1 MGEINIKVM
10 DRIESLDVLRGFAL
24 LGILLV
30 NIVAFGLVSSAFL
43 DPGIYLTP
51 IGGIDYI
58 VWAFIELSSEGAMR
72 TLFSMLFGA
81 GVVLFVTGST
91 AKSGWLHYR
100 RNFWLLVFGL
110 INAYIFLWPGDI
122 LVTYALSGFVLWF
135 VRNWKARSLLILATF
150 LILIGS
156 LQNFAMKSTL
166 EIARDAAEEMK
177 ISISKGEEFSEETAE
192 WAEGWIDY
200 EEDNQAEIDNIPN
213 EVKKRTS
220 SYSSAYEYNL
230 EKANEMIYFVLPF
243 FLFLDALMMMVI
255 GMALFKL
262 GVLDGGRD
270 IKFYIRMMCIGFL
283 TGISINAY
291 EVLLI
296 TNSNMDIIET
306 NPYFRFTYH
315 FGRLFMGLGYLGLII
330 LLIKIEKLESLR
342 FRLACVGRM
351 ALTNYLMHSVIAL
364 FIFSGAGLG
373 LLGKF
378 SWSQLYLFVLLIW
391 VLQLYISPL
400 WLKYFYFG
408 PVEWLWR
415 LLTYLKIPKMVK

>member
-1 MGEINIKVM
+1 M

-58 VWAFIELSSEGAMR
+58 VWAFVELSSEGAMR

-122 LVTYALSGFVLWF
+122 LVTYALSGFMLWF

-166 EIARDAAEEMK
+166 EIARDAVEEMK
-177 ISISKGEEFSEETAE
+177 ISISKGEEFSEETSE
-192 WAEGWIDY
+192 WAQGWIDY

-213 EVKKRTS
+213 EIKKRTS
-220 SYSSAYEYNL
+220 SYSSAYDYNL

-243 FLFLDALMMMVI
+243 FLFLDALMMMII

-270 IKFYIRMMCIGFL
+270 IKFYIRMTCIGFL

-296 TNSNMDIIET
+296 TSSNMDIIET

-315 FGRLFMGLGYLGLII
+315 FGRLFMGLGYLGLVI

-373 LLGKF
+373 LLEKF
-378 SWSQLYLFVLLIW
+378 SWSQLYIFVLLIW
-391 VLQLYISPL
+391 VLQLYVSPL

>member
-1 MGEINIKVM
+1 M

-30 NIVAFGLVSSAFL
+30 NIVAFGLASSAFL

-72 TLFSMLFGA
+72 TLFSILFGA

-192 WAEGWIDY
+192 WAQGWTDY
-200 EEDNQAEIDNIPN
+200 EEDNQAEKDNIPN
-213 EVKKRTS
+213 EIKKRTS

-270 IKFYIRMMCIGFL
+270 IKFYIRMTCIGFL

-291 EVLLI
+291 EVLHI

-315 FGRLFMGLGYLGLII
+315 FGRLFMGLGYLGLVI

-391 VLQLYISPL
+391 VFQLYLSPL

-408 PVEWLWR
+408 PIEWLWR
-415 LLTYLKIPKMVK
+415 LLTYLKIPKMMK

>member
-1 MGEINIKVM
+1 M

-51 IGGIDYI
+51 VGGIDYI
-58 VWAFIELSSEGAMR
+58 VWAFVELSSEGAMR
-72 TLFSMLFGA
+72 TLFSILFGA

-110 INAYIFLWPGDI
+110 INVYIFLWPGDI

-177 ISISKGEEFSEETAE
+177 ISISKGEDLDEETAE
-192 WAEGWIDY
+192 WAQGWIEY
-200 EEDNQAEIDNIPN
+200 QEDNQAERDDIPN
-213 EVKKRTS
+213 ELKKRTS
-220 SYSSAYEYNL
+220 SYASAYEYNL
-230 EKANEMIYFVLPF
+230 KKADEMIYFVLPF

-262 GVLDGGRD
+262 GILDGGRE
-270 IKFYIRMMCIGFL
+270 IRFYMKMMCIGFL
-283 TGISINAY
+283 VGFSINAY
-291 EVLLI
+291 EVLQI
-296 TNSNMDIIET
+296 TNSNMDMIET

-315 FGRLFMGLGYLGLII
+315 FGRLFMGLGYLGLI
-330 LLIKIEKLESLR
+330 LLVIKKEKLESLR

-378 SWSQLYLFVLLIW
+378 SWSQLYLLVALIW
-391 VLQLYISPL
+391 ALQLYISPL

-415 LLTYLKIPKMVK
+415 LLTYLKIPKMMK

>member
-1 MGEINIKVM
+1 M

-243 FLFLDALMMMVI
+243 FLFLDALMMMLI

>member
-1 MGEINIKVM
+1 M

-72 TLFSMLFGA
+72 TLFSVLFGA

-177 ISISKGEEFSEETAE
+177 ISISKGEEFSEETAA
-192 WAEGWIDY
+192 WAQGWIDY

-213 EVKKRTS
+213 EIKKRTS

-230 EKANEMIYFVLPF
+230 KKANEMIYFVLPF

-270 IKFYIRMMCIGFL
+270 IKFYIRMMCVGFL

-315 FGRLFMGLGYLGLII
+315 FGRLFMGLGYLGLVI

-364 FIFSGAGLG
+364 FIFTGAGLG

-391 VLQLYISPL
+391 VIQLYISPL

-415 LLTYLKIPKMVK
+415 LLTYLKKPKMVK

>member
-1 MGEINIKVM
+1 M

-72 TLFSMLFGA
+72 TLFSILFGA

-156 LQNFAMKSTL
+156 LQNFAMKNTL

-177 ISISKGEEFSEETAE
+177 ISISKGEEFSEETAA
-192 WAEGWIDY
+192 WAQGWIDY

-213 EVKKRTS
+213 EIKKRTS

-270 IKFYIRMMCIGFL
+270 IKFYIRMMCVGFL

-315 FGRLFMGLGYLGLII
+315 FGRLFMGLGYLGLVI

-364 FIFSGAGLG
+364 FIFTGAGLG

-391 VLQLYISPL
+391 VIQLYISPL

>member
-1 MGEINIKVM
+1 M

-72 TLFSMLFGA
+72 TLFSILFGA

-192 WAEGWIDY
+192 WAQGWIDY

-213 EVKKRTS
+213 EIKKRTS

-270 IKFYIRMMCIGFL
+270 IKFYIRMMCVGFL

-315 FGRLFMGLGYLGLII
+315 FGRLFMGLGYLGLVI

-364 FIFSGAGLG
+364 FIFTGAGLG

-391 VLQLYISPL
+391 VIQLYISPL

>member
-1 MGEINIKVM
+1 M

-72 TLFSMLFGA
+72 TLFSILFGA

-177 ISISKGEEFSEETAE
+177 ISISKGEEFSEETAA
-192 WAEGWIDY
+192 WAQGWIDY

-213 EVKKRTS
+213 EIKKRTS

-315 FGRLFMGLGYLGLII
+315 FGRLFMGLGYLGLVI

-364 FIFSGAGLG
+364 FIFTGAGLG

-391 VLQLYISPL
+391 VIQLYISPL

>member
-1 MGEINIKVM
+1 M

-72 TLFSMLFGA
+72 TLFSILFGA

-177 ISISKGEEFSEETAE
+177 ISISKGEEFSEETAK
-192 WAEGWIDY
+192 WAQGWMDY

-213 EVKKRTS
+213 EIKKRTS

-315 FGRLFMGLGYLGLII
+315 FGRLFMGLGYLGLVI

-364 FIFSGAGLG
+364 FIFTGAGLG

-391 VLQLYISPL
+391 VIQLYISPL

-415 LLTYLKIPKMVK
+415 LLTYLKKPKMVK

>member
-1 MGEINIKVM
+1 M

-72 TLFSMLFGA
+72 TLFSILFGA

-110 INAYIFLWPGDI
+110 INTYIFLWPGDI

-156 LQNFAMKSTL
+156 LQNFTTKSTL

-192 WAEGWIDY
+192 WAQGWTDY

-213 EVKKRTS
+213 EIKKRTS

-270 IKFYIRMMCIGFL
+270 IKFYIRMMCVGFL

-315 FGRLFMGLGYLGLII
+315 FGRLFMGLGYLGLVI

-364 FIFSGAGLG
+364 FIFTGAGLG

-391 VLQLYISPL
+391 VIQLYVSPL

>member
-1 MGEINIKVM
+1 M

-43 DPGIYLTP
+43 NPGIYLTP

-58 VWAFIELSSEGAMR
+58 VWAFLELSSEGAMR
-72 TLFSMLFGA
+72 TLFSILFGA

-243 FLFLDALMMMVI
+243 FLFLDALMMMLI

-283 TGISINAY
+283 TGIAINAY

-315 FGRLFMGLGYLGLII
+315 FGRLFMGLGYLGLVI

-391 VLQLYISPL
+391 VIQLYISPL

>member
-1 MGEINIKVM
+1 M

-58 VWAFIELSSEGAMR
+58 VWAFVELSSEGAMR
-72 TLFSMLFGA
+72 TLFSILFGA

-110 INAYIFLWPGDI
+110 INIYIFLWPGDI

-156 LQNFAMKSTL
+156 LQNFALKSSL

-177 ISISKGEEFSEETAE
+177 ISISKGEDLSEETAE
-192 WAEGWIDY
+192 WAQGWIEY
-200 EEDNQAEIDNIPN
+200 QEDNQSEIDNIPN

-220 SYSSAYEYNL
+220 SYASAYEYNL
-230 EKANEMIYFVLPF
+230 KMANDTIYFVIPF
-243 FLFLDALMMMVI
+243 FLFLDALMMMVV

-262 GVLDGGRD
+262 GILDGGRG
-270 IKFYIRMMCIGFL
+270 IRFYTKMMCIGFL
-283 TGISINAY
+283 VGLSINAY

-296 TNSNMDIIET
+296 TNSNMDILET

-408 PVEWLWR
+408 PIEWLWR
-415 LLTYLKIPKMVK
+415 LLTYLKIPKMMK

>member
-1 MGEINIKVM
+1 M

-72 TLFSMLFGA
+72 TLFSILFGA

-156 LQNFAMKSTL
+156 LQNFATKSTL

-177 ISISKGEEFSEETAE
+177 ISISKGEEFSEETAA
-192 WAEGWIDY
+192 WAQGWIDY

-270 IKFYIRMMCIGFL
+270 IKFYIRMMCVGFL

-315 FGRLFMGLGYLGLII
+315 FGRLFMGLGYLGLVI

-364 FIFSGAGLG
+364 FIFTGAGLG

-391 VLQLYISPL
+391 VIQLYISPL

>member
-1 MGEINIKVM
+1 M

-72 TLFSMLFGA
+72 TLFSILFGA

-192 WAEGWIDY
+192 WAQGWMDY

-213 EVKKRTS
+213 EIKKRTS

-230 EKANEMIYFVLPF
+230 KKANEMIYFVLPF

-270 IKFYIRMMCIGFL
+270 IKFYIRMMCVGFL

-315 FGRLFMGLGYLGLII
+315 FGRLFMGLGYLGLVI

-364 FIFSGAGLG
+364 FIFTGAGLG

-391 VLQLYISPL
+391 VIQLYISPL

-415 LLTYLKIPKMVK
+415 LLTYLKVPKMVK

>member
-1 MGEINIKVM
+1 M

-72 TLFSMLFGA
+72 TLFSILFGA

-177 ISISKGEEFSEETAE
+177 ISISKGEEFSEETAA
-192 WAEGWIDY
+192 WAQGWIDY

-213 EVKKRTS
+213 EIKKRTS

-270 IKFYIRMMCIGFL
+270 IKFYIRMMCVGFL

-315 FGRLFMGLGYLGLII
+315 FGRLFMGLGYLGLVI

-364 FIFSGAGLG
+364 FIFTGAGLG

-391 VLQLYISPL
+391 VIQLYISPL

-415 LLTYLKIPKMVK
+415 LLTYLKKPKMVK

>member
-1 MGEINIKVM
+1 M

-51 IGGIDYI
+51 VGGIDYI
-58 VWAFIELSSEGAMR
+58 VWAFVELSSEGAMR
-72 TLFSMLFGA
+72 TLFSILFGA

-110 INAYIFLWPGDI
+110 INVYIFLWPGDI

-135 VRNWKARSLLILATF
+135 VRNWKSRSLLILATF

-177 ISISKGEEFSEETAE
+177 ISISKGEDLDEETAE
-192 WAEGWIDY
+192 WAQGWIEY
-200 EEDNQAEIDNIPN
+200 EEDNQAERDDIPN
-213 EVKKRTS
+213 ELKKRTS
-220 SYSSAYEYNL
+220 SYASAYEYNL
-230 EKANEMIYFVLPF
+230 KKADEMIYFVLPF

-262 GVLDGGRD
+262 GILDGGRE
-270 IKFYIRMMCIGFL
+270 IRFYMKMMCIGFL
-283 TGISINAY
+283 VGFSINAY
-291 EVLLI
+291 EVLQI

-315 FGRLFMGLGYLGLII
+315 FGRLFMGLGYLGLI
-330 LLIKIEKLESLR
+330 LLVIKKEKLESLR

-364 FIFSGAGLG
+364 FIFTGAGLG

-391 VLQLYISPL
+391 VIQLYISPL

>member
-1 MGEINIKVM
+1 M

>member
-1 MGEINIKVM
+1 MQATKEIN
-10 DRIESLDVLRGFAL
+10 RIESLDVLRGFAL
-24 LGILLV
+24 LGILLL
-30 NIVAFGLVSSAFL
+30 NILGFGLVSAALL
-43 DPGIYLTP
+43 DPSIYLSP
-51 IGGIDYI
+51 IGGIDYT
-58 VWAFIELSSEGAMR
+58 VWAFVELSSEGAMR
-72 TLFSMLFGA
+72 TLFSILFGA

-110 INAYIFLWPGDI
+110 INIYIFLWPGDI

-135 VRNWKARSLLILATF
+135 IRNWKARNLLILATF

-156 LQNFAMKSTL
+156 LQNFALKSSL

-177 ISISKGEEFSEETAE
+177 ISITKGEEVSEETAI
-192 WAEGWIDY
+192 WAQAWIEY
-200 EEDNQAEIDNIPN
+200 ENGYQTERDNIPN
-213 EVKKRTS
+213 EIKNKTS
-220 SYSSAYEYNL
+220 SYASAYEYNL
-230 EKANEMIYFVLPF
+230 EIANETIYFLIPF
-243 FLFLDALMMMVI
+243 FLFLDALMMMVV

-262 GVLDGGRD
+262 GILDGGRE
-270 IKFYIRMMCIGFL
+270 IGFYIKMMCIGFL
-283 TGISINAY
+283 IGLSINAY

-296 TNSNMDIIET
+296 TNSNMGIIET
-306 NPYFRFTYH
+306 NPYLRFTYH
-315 FGRLFMGLGYLGLII
+315 FGRLFIALGYLGLII
-330 LLIKIEKLESLR
+330 ALIKLRKFSSLR

-378 SWSQLYLFVLLIW
+378 SWSQLYLVVALIW
-391 VLQLYISPL
+391 ALQLYISPL

-408 PVEWLWR
+408 PIEWLWR
-415 LLTYLKIPKMVK
+415 LLTYLEISKMLR

>member
-1 MGEINIKVM
+1 MI

-72 TLFSMLFGA
+72 TLFSILFGA

-135 VRNWKARSLLILATF
+135 IRNWKARSLLILATF

-243 FLFLDALMMMVI
+243 FLFLDALMMMLI

-283 TGISINAY
+283 TGIAINAY

-315 FGRLFMGLGYLGLII
+315 FGRLFMGLGYLGLVI

-391 VLQLYISPL
+391 VIQLYISPL

>member
-1 MGEINIKVM
+1 M

-72 TLFSMLFGA
+72 TLFSILFGA

-177 ISISKGEEFSEETAE
+177 ISISKGEEFSEETAA
-192 WAEGWIDY
+192 WAQGWIDY

-315 FGRLFMGLGYLGLII
+315 FGRLFMGLGYLGLVI

-364 FIFSGAGLG
+364 FIFTGAGLG

-391 VLQLYISPL
+391 VIQLYISPL

>member
-1 MGEINIKVM
+1 M

-30 NIVAFGLVSSAFL
+30 NIIGFGLVSSALL
-43 DPGIYLTP
+43 DPGIYLSP
-51 IGGIDYI
+51 IGGIDYT

-72 TLFSMLFGA
+72 TLFSILFGA

-192 WAEGWIDY
+192 WAQGWIDY

-213 EVKKRTS
+213 EIKKRTS

-230 EKANEMIYFVLPF
+230 KKANEMIYFVLPF

-270 IKFYIRMMCIGFL
+270 IKFYIRMMCVGFL

-315 FGRLFMGLGYLGLII
+315 FGRLFMGLGYLGLVI

-364 FIFSGAGLG
+364 FIFTGAGLG

-391 VLQLYISPL
+391 VIQLYISPL

>member
-1 MGEINIKVM
+1 M

-51 IGGIDYI
+51 VGGIDYI
-58 VWAFIELSSEGAMR
+58 VWAFVELSSEGAMR
-72 TLFSMLFGA
+72 TLFSILFGA

-177 ISISKGEEFSEETAE
+177 ISISKGEDLDEETAE
-192 WAEGWIDY
+192 WAQGWMEY
-200 EEDNQAEIDNIPN
+200 EEDNQAERDDIPN
-213 EVKKRTS
+213 ELKKRTS
-220 SYSSAYEYNL
+220 SYASAYEYNL
-230 EKANEMIYFVLPF
+230 KKADEMIYFVLPF

-262 GVLDGGRD
+262 GILDGGRE
-270 IKFYIRMMCIGFL
+270 IRFYMKMMCIGFL
-283 TGISINAY
+283 VGFSINAY
-291 EVLLI
+291 EVLQI

-315 FGRLFMGLGYLGLII
+315 FGRLFMGLGYLGLI
-330 LLIKIEKLESLR
+330 LLVIKKEKLESLR

-378 SWSQLYLFVLLIW
+378 SWSQLYLLVALIW
-391 VLQLYISPL
+391 ALQLYISPL

-415 LLTYLKIPKMVK
+415 LLTYLKIPKMMK

>member
-1 MGEINIKVM
+1 M

-51 IGGIDYI
+51 VGGIDYN
-58 VWAFIELSSEGAMR
+58 VWAFVELSSEGAMR
-72 TLFSMLFGA
+72 TLFSILFGA

-100 RNFWLLVFGL
+100 RNFWLLIFGL

-156 LQNFAMKSTL
+156 LQNFATKSTL

-192 WAEGWIDY
+192 WAQGWLEY

-213 EVKKRTS
+213 EIKKRTS

-315 FGRLFMGLGYLGLII
+315 FGRLSMALGYLGLII
-330 LLIKIEKLESLR
+330 LLIKKEKLESLR

-391 VLQLYISPL
+391 VLQLYLSPL

>member
-1 MGEINIKVM
+1 M

-72 TLFSMLFGA
+72 TLFSILFGA

-156 LQNFAMKSTL
+156 LQNFAMKNTL

-177 ISISKGEEFSEETAE
+177 ISISKGEEFSEETAA
-192 WAEGWIDY
+192 WAQGWIDY

-213 EVKKRTS
+213 EIKKRTS

-283 TGISINAY
+283 TGISINVY

-315 FGRLFMGLGYLGLII
+315 FGRLFMGLGYLGLVI

-364 FIFSGAGLG
+364 FIFTGAGLG

-391 VLQLYISPL
+391 VIQLYISPL

>member
-1 MGEINIKVM
+1 M

-30 NIVAFGLVSSAFL
+30 NIVAFGLASSAFL

-72 TLFSMLFGA
+72 TLFSILFGA

-156 LQNFAMKSTL
+156 LQNFATKSTL

-177 ISISKGEEFSEETAE
+177 ISISKGEEFSEETAA
-192 WAEGWIDY
+192 WAQGWIDY
-200 EEDNQAEIDNIPN
+200 EEDNQAEKDNIPN

-270 IKFYIRMMCIGFL
+270 IKFYIRMMCVGFL

-315 FGRLFMGLGYLGLII
+315 FGRLFMGLGYLGLVI

-364 FIFSGAGLG
+364 FIFTGAGLG

-378 SWSQLYLFVLLIW
+378 SWSQLYLFVPLIW
-391 VLQLYISPL
+391 VIQLYISPL

>member
-1 MGEINIKVM
+1 M

-72 TLFSMLFGA
+72 TLFSILFGA

-135 VRNWKARSLLILATF
+135 IRNWKARSLLILATF

-192 WAEGWIDY
+192 WAQGWIDY

-220 SYSSAYEYNL
+220 SYASAYEYNL

-391 VLQLYISPL
+391 VIQLYISPL

>member
-1 MGEINIKVM
+1 M

-43 DPGIYLTP
+43 DPAIYLTP

-72 TLFSMLFGA
+72 TLFSILFGA

-391 VLQLYISPL
+391 VIQLYISPL

>member
-1 MGEINIKVM
+1 M

-72 TLFSMLFGA
+72 TLFSILFGA

-156 LQNFAMKSTL
+156 LQNFVMKSTL

-177 ISISKGEEFSEETAE
+177 ISISKGEEFSEETAA
-192 WAEGWIDY
+192 WAQGWIDY

-213 EVKKRTS
+213 EIKKRTS

-270 IKFYIRMMCIGFL
+270 IKFYIRMMCVGFL

-315 FGRLFMGLGYLGLII
+315 FGRLFMGLGYLGLVI

-364 FIFSGAGLG
+364 FIFTGAGLG

-391 VLQLYISPL
+391 VIQLYISPL

-415 LLTYLKIPKMVK
+415 LLTYLKKPKMVK

>member
-1 MGEINIKVM
+1 M

-58 VWAFIELSSEGAMR
+58 VWAFVELSSEGAMR

-135 VRNWKARSLLILATF
+135 IRNWKARSLLILATF

-166 EIARDAAEEMK
+166 EIAKDAAEEMK

-192 WAEGWIDY
+192 WAQGWMDY

-213 EVKKRTS
+213 EIKKRTS

-270 IKFYIRMMCIGFL
+270 IKFYIRMMCVGFL

-315 FGRLFMGLGYLGLII
+315 FGRLFMGLGYLGLVI

-364 FIFSGAGLG
+364 FIFTGAGLG

-391 VLQLYISPL
+391 VIQLYISPL